1 MNIGNGNEF
10 SRILIF
16 CQFWRFH
23 AEKVKKIRIYA
34 TGIHKIIHKNEI
46 NDYSS
51 AFRTQSYT
59 LMLLKT
65 TIILQFIA
73 VLLLDL
79 LVGSRDGTVTVLTSF
94 GDIKAS
100 FYTNE

>member
-1 MNIGNGNEF
+1 
-10 SRILIF
+10 
-16 CQFWRFH
+16 
-23 AEKVKKIRIYA
+23 
-34 TGIHKIIHKNEI
+34 
-46 NDYSS
+46 
-51 AFRTQSYT
+51 
-59 LMLLKT
+59 MLLKT
-65 TIILQFIA
+65 AIILKFIA

>member
-1 MNIGNGNEF
+1 MNFPEF
-10 SRILIF
+10 LFLSILAVLCRKSYKCRTYTID
-16 CQFWRFH
+16 
-23 AEKVKKIRIYA
+23 
-34 TGIHKIIHKNEI
+34 IHKIIHKNEI

-51 AFRTQSYT
+51 AFRSQSYT

-65 TIILQFIA
+65 AIILQFIA